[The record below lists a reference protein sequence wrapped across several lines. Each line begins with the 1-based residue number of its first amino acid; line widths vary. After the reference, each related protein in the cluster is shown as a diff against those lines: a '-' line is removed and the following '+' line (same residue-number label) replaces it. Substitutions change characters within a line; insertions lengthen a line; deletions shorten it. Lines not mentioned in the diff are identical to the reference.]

1 MLSPPIEA
9 YPPTNVI
16 QKFAATQLWQIFKL
30 SLPFGWAAKKI
41 LISRRTSKM
50 TKSIKKLKKLKHKN
64 GNTSSKREF
73 N

>member
-30 SLPFGWAAKKI
+30 SLPIIIWGVRNHAFALHPYISNNLAK
-41 LISRRTSKM
+41 TSTNM
-50 TKSIKKLKKLKHKN
+50 PDSLL
-64 GNTSSKREF
+64 
-73 N
+73 